1 MNYKAKGYG
10 YLLLT
15 DQTDLISTPI
25 FKCRNRQTPRD
36 RIHQVYPTPANSCSA
51 LGEKK
56 RRRRRK
62 QESQKCRKLFLR
74 RKTTL
79 PFPEQSIS
87 HTDILLLLYLPNPNL
102 PMIHFQLHSC
112 HMVLSFSHNTQGNL
126 SRGQS
131 LEITTH

>member
-51 LGEKK
+51 LEKK
-56 RRRRRK
+56 KSRRRK

-102 PMIHFQLHSC
+102 PMIYFQLHSC
-112 HMVLSFSHNTQGNL
+112 HMVLSLSHNTQGNL

>member
-15 DQTDLISTPI
+15 AKTDLISTPI

-51 LGEKK
+51 LEKK
-56 RRRRRK
+56 RRRK

-102 PMIHFQLHSC
+102 PMIYFQLHSC
-112 HMVLSFSHNTQGNL
+112 HMVLSLSHTL
-126 SRGQS
+126 RGICP
-131 LEITTH
+131 EGRA